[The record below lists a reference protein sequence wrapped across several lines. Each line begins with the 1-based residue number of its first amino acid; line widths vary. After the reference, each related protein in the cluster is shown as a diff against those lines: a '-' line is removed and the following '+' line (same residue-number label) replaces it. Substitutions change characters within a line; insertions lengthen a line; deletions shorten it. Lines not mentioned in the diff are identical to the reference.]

1 MFGIF
6 GGGSGLTP
14 AQMAGAYEVCKS
26 GRNRTDSGDSMSL
39 TMMLLTPWWPPFLE
53 KDDGWL
59 LAFCKLIPTV
69 AVYCLQ
75 LVLLLFWWGFL
86 LLCLSPILLLIY
98 FCLFYL

>member
-1 MFGIF
+1 MLGIF

-26 GRNRTDSGDSMSL
+26 GRNGSGDGLSL
-39 TMMLLTPWWPPFLE
+39 TMMLLIPWWPPFLE

-59 LAFCKLIPTV
+59 LAFCKLTPFL

-75 LVLLLFWWGFL
+75 LVLLLFWWAFL
-86 LLCLSPILLLIY
+86 LLCLSPILLFIY
-98 FCLFYL
+98 CCLFYL

>member
-1 MFGIF
+1 MLGIF

-26 GRNRTDSGDSMSL
+26 GRNRTGSGGGLSL
-39 TMMLLTPWWPPFLE
+39 TMMLLIPWWTPFLE

-59 LAFCKLIPTV
+59 LAFCKLTPFL

-75 LVLLLFWWGFL
+75 LVLLLFWWAFL
-86 LLCLSPILLLIY
+86 LLCLSPILLFIY
-98 FCLFYL
+98 CCLFYL

>member
-14 AQMAGAYEVCKS
+14 AQMAGAYEVCK
-26 GRNRTDSGDSMSL
+26 RRKVTADSGGGLGL
-39 TMMLLTPWWPPFLE
+39 TMTLLTPWWPPFLE

-59 LAFCKLIPTV
+59 LAFCKLIPFA

-75 LVLLLFWWGFL
+75 LVLLLFWWAFL
-86 LLCLSPILLLIY
+86 LLCLSPILLFIY

>member
-6 GGGSGLTP
+6 DGGSGLTP

-26 GRNRTDSGDSMSL
+26 GRKRTDSGDGLGL
-39 TMMLLTPWWPPFLE
+39 TMTLLTPWWPPYLE

-59 LAFCKLIPTV
+59 LAFCKLIPFV
-69 AVYCLQ
+69 AIYCLQ
-75 LVLLLFWWGFL
+75 LVLLLFWWAFL
-86 LLCLSPILLLIY
+86 LLCLSPILLFIY